1 MIGWPRAKTELEE
14 ALSYRFRSRE
24 LLERALTHRSYAN
37 ERGLPEHNERLEL
50 LGDAVLGLVAT
61 EWLYRYHPELPEG
74 ELSKRKSYLVS
85 APALAGFASH
95 LGIGRALRLGVGE
108 ERSGGRDKP
117 SLLADALEAV
127 LGAVYLDGGL
137 EPVRR
142 IVAPFLEQ
150 VVEERP
156 RVLDADA
163 KTRLQEELQA
173 RGWELPEYC
182 TVREEGPDHD
192 KRFLVECRVRQRSAG
207 RGEGR
212 SKKVAEQRA
221 AAEALEALLAAESVR
236 AGGGEPVV

>member
-1 MIGWPRAKTELEE
+1 MIGRRAKTELEK
-14 ALSYRFRSRE
+14 ALGYRFRRVE

-74 ELSKRKSYLVS
+74 DLSKRKSYLVS
-85 APALAGFASH
+85 APALAGFASR
-95 LGIGRALRLGVGE
+95 LGLGRALRLGVGE

-127 LGAVYLDGGL
+127 LAAVYLDGGL
-137 EPVRR
+137 APVRR
-142 IVAPFLEQ
+142 IVAPFLEG

-156 RVLDADA
+156 RVLESDA

-173 RGWELPEYC
+173 RGWDLPEYC
-182 TVREEGPDHD
+182 TVQEEGPDHA
-192 KRFLVECRVRQRSAG
+192 KRFTVECRVRERSAG

-221 AAEALEALLAAESVR
+221 AAEALEALLAAESVK
-236 AGGGEPVV
+236 AGGGEPIL